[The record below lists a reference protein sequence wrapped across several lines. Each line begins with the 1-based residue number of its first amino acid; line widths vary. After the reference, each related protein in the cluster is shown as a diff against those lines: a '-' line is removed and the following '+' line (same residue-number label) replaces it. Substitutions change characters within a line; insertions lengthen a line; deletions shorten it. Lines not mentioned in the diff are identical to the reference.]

1 MHEEYLDILNEDGS
15 LTGESFTYKEV
26 HKRGLL
32 HRTARVWFVNSKG
45 EVLVQKRSMNKKIF
59 PGLWDA
65 GVGGHVSSGETSVEG
80 AQKETRE
87 EIGLEIPKE
96 EYQLIFTIRAP
107 KTKYFDDFIDN
118 EINDVYV
125 VRRDL
130 DISNLK
136 IEKGEVD
143 DVRLLDLETFEKWT
157 KSEEKMLAE
166 HEEEYSKLISYLN
179 ETQDR

>member
-1 MHEEYLDILNEDGS
+1 MVEEYLDVLNEDGS
-15 LTGESFTYKEV
+15 PTGESFTYKEV
-26 HKRGLL
+26 HNRGLL
-32 HRTARVWFVNSKG
+32 HRTVRVWFINLKG
-45 EVLVQKRSMNKKIF
+45 EVLLQKRSMNKKIF

-65 GVGGHVSSGETSVEG
+65 GVGGHVSSGESSVEG
-80 AQKETRE
+80 AMKETRE

-96 EYQLIFTIRAP
+96 EYHLIFTVRAP

-118 EINDVYV
+118 ELNDVYI

-130 DISNLK
+130 DISSLQM
-136 IEKGEVD
+136 EKDELDEV
-143 DVRLLDLETFEKWT
+143 RWLDLETFEKWV
-157 KSEEKMLAE
+157 KSDIKVLAD

>member
-1 MHEEYLDILNEDGS
+1 MIEEYLDILNEDGS
-15 LTGESFTYKEV
+15 PTGESLTYKEV

-87 EIGLEIPKE
+87 EIGLDIPKE
-96 EYQLIFTIRAP
+96 EYQLVFTVRARVM
-107 KTKYFDDFIDN
+107 KHFDDFIDN

-136 IEKGEVD
+136 IEKNEVD
-143 DVRLLDLETFEKWT
+143 EVRWLDLETFENWT
-157 KSEEKMLAE
+157 RTDVRMFAD
-166 HEEEYSKLISYLN
+166 HDEEYSKLIQYLN
-179 ETQDR
+179 DN